1 MTDATQWFAHTVPQA
16 HATFLAAAVR
26 AGVEVE
32 EVWHPL
38 TGPDGEPIC
47 SAVAELGPPDASNVL
62 LVLSGIHGIEGYFG
76 SALQCHALAHH
87 DEVLTLPAD
96 TKAVFIHLVNPW
108 GTAWSSRENEDNVE
122 LLRGNYYCHH
132 PKPANPIFTDFFET
146 MGYRSI
152 TSIDDEAMALELLE
166 TSLAD
171 QVKEGRHPVLVID
184 EAQVLESHGLLEPV
198 RLLMN
203 LATQAGAGQ
212 AALTLILV
220 GQPALTAHL
229 QRHSA
234 LEERIAVRCMLP
246 QWSDGE
252 THAYM
257 SHRMRW
263 AGAPLERIFG
273 EDAIDRIC
281 ELSHGIPRL
290 INRLADLAL
299 MVGYGEEVAQIDRRL
314 IDSLQEEMS
323 LPAGAEG

>member
-1 MTDATQWFAHTVPQA
+1 MYESYWGLTQRPFDERQDLACYYPGEAHQAT
-16 HATFLAAAVR
+16 
-26 AGVEVE
+26 
-32 EVWHPL
+32 
-38 TGPDGEPIC
+38 
-47 SAVAELGPPDASNVL
+47 L
-62 LVLSGIHGIEGYFG
+62 LKLRYAIENRSL
-76 SALQCHALAHH
+76 SALVSGSSGMGKSLLMRCLA
-87 DEVLTLPAD
+87 EQTREPAGP
-96 TKAVFIHLVNPW
+96 VRHLVYPAM
-108 GTAWSSRENEDNVE
+108 GREAFLRTVASRLAD
-122 LLRGNYYCHH
+122 
-132 PKPANPIFTDFFET
+132 
-146 MGYRSI
+146 RSI

-171 QVKEGRHPVLVID
+171 QVKAGRHPVLVID
-184 EAQVLESHGLLEPV
+184 EAQVLETHGLLEPV

>member
-1 MTDATQWFAHTVPQA
+1 ERQDLACYYPGEAHQAT
-16 HATFLAAAVR
+16 
-26 AGVEVE
+26 
-32 EVWHPL
+32 
-38 TGPDGEPIC
+38 
-47 SAVAELGPPDASNVL
+47 L
-62 LVLSGIHGIEGYFG
+62 LKLRYAIENRSL
-76 SALQCHALAHH
+76 SALVSGSSGMGKSLLMRCLA
-87 DEVLTLPAD
+87 DQIREPAGP
-96 TKAVFIHLVNPW
+96 VRHLVYPAINRESFLR
-108 GTAWSSRENEDNVE
+108 TVASRLAD
-122 LLRGNYYCHH
+122 
-132 PKPANPIFTDFFET
+132 
-146 MGYRSI
+146 RSI
-152 TSIDDEAMALELLE
+152 ASIEDEAMALELLE
-166 TSLAD
+166 TWLAD
-171 QVKEGRHPVLVID
+171 QVKAERHPVLVLD

-203 LATQAGAGQ
+203 LASQAGAGQ
-212 AALTLILV
+212 AAMTMILV

-257 SHRMRW
+257 SHRMRC

-281 ELSHGIPRL
+281 ELSHGIPRR

-314 IDSLQEEMS
+314 IDSLQEELS
-323 LPAGAEG
+323 LPAGVEG